1 MLVEEVQAALQ
12 QQQQQQQQQ
21 QAASALS
28 TTSAAGNRASA
39 ALSEAGHSSDDSA
52 AEPGIQLLKTIGQD
66 PAAEVPG
73 AFGGDAANGSL
84 PLIPEFPA
92 RMQAAVLTASP
103 EALQLVKA
111 SPLVKG
117 VIQDQV
123 IIAQPVTC
131 VEQQYVGT
139 GVSTIPR
146 STFSWPACYTSRAK
160 LMWRGITCG
169 DGSTTFCKL
178 PFQVLLFSL

>member
-12 QQQQQQQQQ
+12 QQQQQQVDSVSE
-21 QAASALS
+21 AASAAESKATAASLDVGAG
-28 TTSAAGNRASA
+28 SAAS
-39 ALSEAGHSSDDSA
+39 
-52 AEPGIQLLKTIGQD
+52 GIQLVKTIGQD

-73 AFGGDAANGSL
+73 AFGGDAANDNSTR
-84 PLIPEFPA
+84 PPA
-92 RMQAAVLTASP
+92 RMQAAVLIASP
-103 EALQLVKA
+103 EALQIVKASSLVKA
-111 SPLVKG
+111 

-139 GVSTIPR
+139 GVSSVPR
-146 STFSWPACYTSRAK
+146 AGFSWPACYTTRAK

-169 DGSTTFCKL
+169 DGSMTFCKWTCCTL
-178 PFQVLLFSL
+178 LLLLFV